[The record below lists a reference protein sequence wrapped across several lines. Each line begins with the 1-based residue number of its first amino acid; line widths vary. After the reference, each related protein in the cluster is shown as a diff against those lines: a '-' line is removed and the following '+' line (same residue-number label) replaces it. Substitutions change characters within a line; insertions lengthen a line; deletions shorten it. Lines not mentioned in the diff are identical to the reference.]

1 MSYLPW
7 FTSKS
12 CLDFTP
18 SLHPL
23 INNYKMATPFD
34 FSSKFL
40 SELPAN
46 TPELVASNIKTSYS
60 H

>member
-1 MSYLPW
+1 
-7 FTSKS
+7 
-12 CLDFTP
+12 
-18 SLHPL
+18 
-23 INNYKMATPFD
+23 MATPFD